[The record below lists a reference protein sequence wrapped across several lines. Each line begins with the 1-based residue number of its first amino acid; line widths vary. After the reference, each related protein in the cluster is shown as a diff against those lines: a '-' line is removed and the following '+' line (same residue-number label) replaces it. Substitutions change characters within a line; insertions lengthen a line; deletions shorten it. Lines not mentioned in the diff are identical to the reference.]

1 MTKCVLYSTGC
12 PKCRVLQ
19 AKLDNKGIDYMIINE
34 ENVVID
40 TCKNAGADSLP
51 LLEVEGEYLNFNE
64 AIRWVG
70 EQN

>member
-1 MTKCVLYSTGC
+1 
-12 PKCRVLQ
+12 
-19 AKLDNKGIDYMIINE
+19 MIINE

-51 LLEVEGEYLNFNE
+51 LLEVEGKYLNFGE

>member
-19 AKLDNKGIDYMIINE
+19 AKLDNKGIDYIIIND

-40 TCKNAGADSLP
+40 TCKNTGADSLP
-51 LLEVEGEYLNFNE
+51 LLEVEGKYLNFGE

>member
-19 AKLDNKGIDYMIINE
+19 AKLDNKGIDYMVINE

-40 TCKNAGADSLP
+40 TCKNVGADSLP
-51 LLEVEGEYLNFNE
+51 LLEVEGKYLNFSE